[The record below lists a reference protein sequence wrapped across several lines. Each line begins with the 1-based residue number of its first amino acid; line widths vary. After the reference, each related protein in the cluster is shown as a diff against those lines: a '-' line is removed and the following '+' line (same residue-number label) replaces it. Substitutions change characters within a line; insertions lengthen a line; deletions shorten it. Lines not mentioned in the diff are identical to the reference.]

1 MLLAIGDDPRNVR
14 HDPLSNLVASDQC
27 LFDRVKLTN
36 NSLSVDTSVEDG
48 AVENLQTLQQ
58 HAGNDWI

>member
-1 MLLAIGDDPRNVR
+1 M
-14 HDPLSNLVASDQC
+14 ASDQR

-36 NSLSVDTSVEDG
+36 NSLFVDTSVEYG

-58 HAGNDWI
+58 HAGND